1 MKTGDSLRTTN
12 VIRSQKT
19 GVLLPRRGTFVRD
32 IENLGRTL
40 ILVDFGSAGKE
51 YLFPDEVL
59 PETQDSNF
67 CADKQDDLRSFQ
79 SGFEHCALWCAVN
92 RGENKVRF
100 REINLDLNR
109 DEIKGGQAMKVASIA
124 PSLSRQN
131 QFVRYKLAWLMLPG
145 GHWRVPSSDGIFR
158 NCRHGVQPLWFSSA

>member
-1 MKTGDSLRTTN
+1 MLSIRSRLASPNLAPWEYNFDSTVVENERTMKATARKIAGVAAREATMKTGDSLRTTK

-79 SGFEHCALWCAVN
+79 SGFEHCAL
-92 RGENKVRF
+92 
-100 REINLDLNR
+100 
-109 DEIKGGQAMKVASIA
+109 
-124 PSLSRQN
+124 
-131 QFVRYKLAWLMLPG
+131 
-145 GHWRVPSSDGIFR
+145 
-158 NCRHGVQPLWFSSA
+158 

>member
-1 MKTGDSLRTTN
+1 MKTGDSLRTTK

-40 ILVDFGSAGKE
+40 ILVDFGSAGEE

-67 CADKQDDLRSFQ
+67 RADKQDDLRSFQ
-79 SGFEHCALWCAVN
+79 SGFEHCAL
-92 RGENKVRF
+92 
-100 REINLDLNR
+100 
-109 DEIKGGQAMKVASIA
+109 
-124 PSLSRQN
+124 
-131 QFVRYKLAWLMLPG
+131 
-145 GHWRVPSSDGIFR
+145 
-158 NCRHGVQPLWFSSA
+158 

>member
-1 MKTGDSLRTTN
+1 MKTGDSLRTTK

-67 CADKQDDLRSFQ
+67 RADKQDELRSFQ
-79 SGFEHCALWCAVN
+79 SGFEHCAL
-92 RGENKVRF
+92 
-100 REINLDLNR
+100 
-109 DEIKGGQAMKVASIA
+109 
-124 PSLSRQN
+124 
-131 QFVRYKLAWLMLPG
+131 
-145 GHWRVPSSDGIFR
+145 
-158 NCRHGVQPLWFSSA
+158 